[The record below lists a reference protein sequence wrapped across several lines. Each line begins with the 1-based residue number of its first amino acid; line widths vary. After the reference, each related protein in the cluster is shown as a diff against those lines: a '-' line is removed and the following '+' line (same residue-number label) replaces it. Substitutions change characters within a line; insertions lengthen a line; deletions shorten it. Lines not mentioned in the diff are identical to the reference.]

1 MDSTKLI
8 VSVAGILLLSGNA
21 FADAGDRIEN
31 RLDNRGD
38 RIENRLDNKG
48 DRIDN
53 RLDRRAEQTSSTARA
68 IASIA
73 NWTVKASA

>member
-1 MDSTKLI
+1 MDSKKLI

-38 RIENRLDNKG
+38 RIENRP
-48 DRIDN
+48 
-53 RLDRRAEQTSSTARA
+53 
-68 IASIA
+68 
-73 NWTVKASA
+73 